1 MTTVMAHQRI
11 NTLNFNFMDY
21 GTTDQVAINLLTNFR
36 FIAGGLQNTI
46 TEYLTQEFEAGY
58 YEVAPKIRLIFN
70 RFVFEPSQ

>member
-1 MTTVMAHQRI
+1 MAHQRI

-36 FIAGGLQNTI
+36 FIAGGLQNAI
-46 TEYLTQEFEAGY
+46 AEYLTQEFEAGY
-58 YEVAPKIRLIFN
+58 NEVAPKIRLIFN